1 MKKPLPVLQE
11 SIDLG
16 KQKIAYTWAR
26 KPIKN
31 INLRVRA
38 DGSVAISSP
47 IRTPEKAIREF
58 LFDRADFILSALDRF
73 EKRRAHM
80 PEKICFRAG
89 ERVPVFGEV
98 VLLDVVKGKKSG
110 GVLESG
116 RLTLTIPDPENEAQR
131 KRAAER
137 WASAALEKQIFGF
150 YETAKKDFSRFGIPS
165 PTVKFRRMRSR
176 WGSCNTKKAI
186 LTFNLALIA
195 APKEAIEYV
204 VYHEFAH
211 LVYPDHSANFYA
223 LVERFLPD
231 WKAQKALLR
240 NTPCSLFGA

>member
-1 MKKPLPVLQE
+1 MKKPLPVQHE

-16 KQKIAYTWAR
+16 ERKIAYTWAR

-38 DGSVAISSP
+38 NGSVAISSP
-47 IRTPEKAIREF
+47 IGTPEKMIREF

-73 EKRRAHM
+73 EKRRAQM

-89 ERVPVFGEV
+89 ERLPVFGEI
-98 VLLDVVKGKKSG
+98 VLPDVVKGKKSG
-110 GVLESG
+110 GILESG

-137 WASAALEKQIFGF
+137 WASAALEKQILLFV
-150 YETAKKDFSRFGIPS
+150 EKAKKDFLQFRIPT
-165 PTVKFRRMRSR
+165 PIVKFRKMRSR

-211 LVYPDHSANFYA
+211 LVHPDHSANFYA

-231 WKAQKALLR
+231 WKARKALLR
-240 NTPCSLFGA
+240 NTPCSLFWA